1 MQEAAW
7 DSPTVHTPEQ
17 GRGGR
22 AQSEPGEAWSV
33 PHDTTRDPTRWGR
46 EGPQVTRPVVGVD
59 SWGRARTLGH
69 QELLES
75 LDALGSLLPRVLIGR
90 RPLLENGR
98 SRCGRSQ
105 VCFPLGLGTL
115 APSVR
120 GRPALEHSPGSG
132 SGHHL
137 QQGRRGCPC
146 REDSVPPV
154 RGPRPPTPSQGR
166 RPAAP
171 P

>member
-1 MQEAAW
+1 MREAAW
-7 DSPTVHTPEQ
+7 DSPPVHTPEQ

-22 AQSEPGEAWSV
+22 AQSEPGEARSV

-46 EGPQVTRPVVGVD
+46 EGPQVTRPVVGAD

-90 RPLLENGR
+90 RPLLENGG

-105 VCFPLGLGTL
+105 VCFRWDSGPW
-115 APSVR
+115 P
-120 GRPALEHSPGSG
+120 PACMDAQP
-132 SGHHL
+132 
-137 QQGRRGCPC
+137 
-146 REDSVPPV
+146 
-154 RGPRPPTPSQGR
+154 
-166 RPAAP
+166 
-171 P
+171 